1 MAWKE
6 VGVLLVEAEEI
17 PEAKTSASSQIE
29 ERAAA
34 RTDVISGIEELDWTR
49 VRCWLKM
56 WSKAVNNG
64 CS

>member
-34 RTDVISGIEELDWTR
+34 RTDVISGIEELDWT
-49 VRCWLKM
+49 
-56 WSKAVNNG
+56 
-64 CS
+64 